1 MLSHVHTGVLS
12 EALAPAAAA
21 GSGGADPCPAV
32 DSEAI
37 CSSGAGDTTP
47 ACPHDASLCSPLW
60 ERRHISHDGVSHS
73 LGSTY
78 RKKSAHNTPGLPITS
93 QVTPE
98 KRRKMTES
106 TCQQAMTSSPSD
118 DREGGQGGQQE
129 GDWPTSHPQERK
141 GVMQTTKVNLTSAGA
156 INPWESLSKLGGK
169 VTF

>member
-1 MLSHVHTGVLS
+1 MSTRASSQRHRLPPRLQGLGEQTPALLWDT
-12 EALAPAAAA
+12 EA
-21 GSGGADPCPAV
+21 V
-32 DSEAI
+32 

-60 ERRHISHDGVSHS
+60 ERRHISLDGISHS
-73 LGSTY
+73 LSSTY

-118 DREGGQGGQQE
+118 DRKGGQGGQQG

-141 GVMQTTKVNLTSAGA
+141 GVMQTMKVNLTSAGA
-156 INPWESLSKLGGK
+156 INPWESLSKLGGP